1 MDSAVF
7 TLSSNGANDLIAN
20 NVTSDNVSV
29 ITSLIVSGNTTLQNS
44 TTINN
49 SLNVSGNT
57 IMSNSL
63 NVSGTTFLN
72 NTSIN
77 GIFNVSGIS
86 VLNNNTIIY
95 GTLDVSGSTLL
106 SNSTLLGSFN
116 VSGNATINNL
126 SVTSV
131 LDLNN
136 MTLRGNLY
144 VSNTSTLNNVSVNS
158 SLVVTGLT
166 QFNNSVYCLD
176 LLNVVGTKGLIVSNA
191 NVTCNSSLNISGN
204 DILSFINN
212 TNQNFTNFS
221 YLTAQAYANTV
232 GTTLSN
238 AGYTSVSA
246 LLSPL
251 VNALNLGN
259 YVFGLVMIANIAIV
273 AVETNINTG
282 NINNLTTN
290 LNSLSSQSFFY
301 TNYTNMNFLN
311 VSQTSILNGATT
323 CKSSLNVSGI
333 TTLNNTSING
343 TLTISGNSTLLS
355 SVNISGITTLNN
367 TSINGVL
374 NVSGNSTFNNQ
385 TTLLSSVNIS
395 GLTVLSNNTSIN
407 GILNVSGN
415 AIFNNQITCLSSLNV
430 AGNLTVAGTTTEVN
444 MIIQSNETVVS
455 SLNVSGTSTFNN
467 QLTCLSSLNVSG
479 TSNMGPL
486 YINNLIGTQN
496 TFLNIGLNSSGDAY
510 YRVNYNTAG
519 SRMHM
524 FGDST
529 GNNYMSMTPNSV
541 TIQGSTTIN
550 STLNCVGNIYAPNI
564 PSQAAFNVI
573 ISTPCIIGS
582 TTYYRYDLDLTKYTT
597 YITIAPTTQTR
608 KFKFMSW
615 LTSGAHNSGLYSLN
629 YDIDYSFINYTGL
642 GTLAAYNGLNA
653 LAYGYPYQNYNL
665 NQITPNGLFIWKY
678 TFNYITIFASVQN
691 TNLQCLI
698 IDYLN

>member
-1 MDSAVF
+1 M
-7 TLSSNGANDLIAN
+7 N
-20 NVTSDNVSV
+20 
-29 ITSLIVSGNTTLQNS
+29 TSLYVTGPAIFNNDVSILGTLTCNTMDIITTEIIIGDTTLDS
-44 TTINN
+44 K
-49 SLNVSGNT
+49 L
-57 IMSNSL
+57 
-63 NVSGTTFLN
+63 F
-72 NTSIN
+72 
-77 GIFNVSGIS
+77 
-86 VLNNNTIIY
+86 
-95 GTLDVSGSTLL
+95 VSGS
-106 SNSTLLGSFN
+106 SMF
-116 VSGNATINNL
+116 
-126 SVTSV
+126 
-131 LDLNN
+131 
-136 MTLRGNLY
+136 
-144 VSNTSTLNNVSVNS
+144 
-158 SLVVTGLT
+158 
-166 QFNNSVYCLD
+166 
-176 LLNVVGTKGLIVSNA
+176 
-191 NVTCNSSLNISGN
+191 
-204 DILSFINN
+204 
-212 TNQNFTNFS
+212 QN
-221 YLTAQAYANTV
+221 
-232 GTTLSN
+232 
-238 AGYTSVSA
+238 
-246 LLSPL
+246 
-251 VNALNLGN
+251 
-259 YVFGLVMIANIAIV
+259 
-273 AVETNINTG
+273 
-282 NINNLTTN
+282 
-290 LNSLSSQSFFY
+290 
-301 TNYTNMNFLN
+301 
-311 VSQTSILNGATT
+311 ATT
-323 CKSSLNVSGI
+323 CLSSLNVIGATTHSGA
-333 TTLNNTSING
+333 TTAL
-343 TLTISGNSTLLS
+343 STL
-355 SVNISGITTLNN
+355 NISGITTLNN
-367 TSINGVL
+367 ATTCIGKLSIAGNVNQNINDNTALIMDAGGNGRLGFLKQGGYQPKISTISGSSIIFTSLTGGNLTQTITNTTTFQDLMALSSNGTLSVSGNTNIL
-374 NVSGNSTFNNQ
+374 SGFNVSGN
-385 TTLLSSVNIS
+385 TTLNNLVTCVSS
-395 GLTVLSNNTSIN
+395 
-407 GILNVSGN
+407 LNVSGN
-415 AIFNNQITCLSSLNV
+415 AIFNNQVTCLSSLNV

-467 QLTCLSSLNVSG
+467 QVTCLSSLNVSG

-529 GNNYMSMTPNSV
+529 GNNYMSITPNSV

-582 TTYYRYDLDLTKYTT
+582 KTYYRYDLDLTKYTT